1 MSGVAGRAPDRAG
14 RHGPALEATGRMQA
28 HRPRRPG
35 RSILG
40 FRRCQAPYCRV
51 SRTRVVWPSEW
62 RIAVPVWGLVH
73 LECRPT
79 PAQLRAMRIA
89 AAMHRLHI
97 SFQANIEPMRRAIA
111 GIQQAAAGLDL
122 PEPEQWERNWEQ
134 SAHHWVAN
142 PGRIRQD
149 TSHPDES

>member
-1 MSGVAGRAPDRAG
+1 MSGVAGRSSTRPG
-14 RHGPALEATGRMQA
+14 RHGPAPARRGRMQA
-28 HRPRRPG
+28 HRPRHPG

-51 SRTRVVWPSEW
+51 SRTKVVWPSEW

-89 AAMHRLHI
+89 AAMRRVTL
-97 SFQANIEPMRRAIA
+97 SFAMSAEPMRRAIA
-111 GIQQAAAGLDL
+111 GIQQAMAGLEL
-122 PEPEQWERNWEQ
+122 PEHEQWERDWEL
-134 SAHHWVAN
+134 SAHHWTAD
-142 PGRIRQD
+142 PGRISQD
-149 TSHPDES
+149 TSEPDGS

>member
-1 MSGVAGRAPDRAG
+1 M
-14 RHGPALEATGRMQA
+14 
-28 HRPRRPG
+28 
-35 RSILG
+35 LG

-73 LECRPT
+73 LACRPT

-89 AAMHRLHI
+89 AAMRRLRI
-97 SFQANIEPMRRAIA
+97 SFQVNVEPMRRAIA
-111 GIQQAAAGLDL
+111 SIQQATAQFA
-122 PEPEQWERNWEQ
+122 PSEPERWESDWER
-134 SAHHWVAN
+134 SAHHWTAD

-149 TSHPDES
+149 TSEPDEG

>member
-1 MSGVAGRAPDRAG
+1 M
-14 RHGPALEATGRMQA
+14 
-28 HRPRRPG
+28 
-35 RSILG
+35 G

-51 SRTRVVWPSEW
+51 SRTKIVWPSEW

-89 AAMHRLHI
+89 AAFRRVTLGI
-97 SFQANIEPMRRAIA
+97 QFNAEPMRRAIA
-111 GIQQAAAGLDL
+111 SLRQVAAELEA
-122 PEPEQWERNWEQ
+122 PEHERWERDWEE
-134 SAHHWVAN
+134 SAHHWTAN

-149 TSHPDES
+149 TSEPDES